1 MDTFTDYYE
10 VLGVDARASGDTIKA
25 AFKKLALQ
33 YHPDVYKGEDAQ
45 ERMRL
50 LLLAYQTLSDPEE
63 RRIYDRQ
70 RVQRLGLD
78 DGASNHHAH
87 STAGQSYAQAS
98 SAAKQAAHD
107 ARFAFPDLNDD
118 LSTPAN
124 PVEFTL
130 EGCSYTLWPDDARL
144 LRQQGML
151 RGSMAE
157 PAGLPARSRYFCH
170 RCHARWNTPGKD
182 GPPAFCPTCQARD
195 WADFLLLRCQH
206 CHAVFESRD
215 LRDKLRDGQ
224 LYNPYELFP
233 LCPNC
238 RRPQWCPAEDAR
250 VYRLQAAEAR
260 RRAILVATTLIVTL
274 VLIGVIAVA
283 FAR

>member
-10 VLGVDARASGDTIKA
+10 VLGVDARASGDAIKA

-50 LLLAYQTLSDPEE
+50 LLLAYQTLNDPEE

-78 DGASNHHAH
+78 EGASNHHAH
-87 STAGQSYAQAS
+87 SAAGTGSTQAGTS
-98 SAAKQAAHD
+98 TKSAAHD
-107 ARFAFPDLNDD
+107 ARFAFPDLDD
-118 LSTPAN
+118 ALINSA
-124 PVEFTL
+124 VEFTL

-144 LRQQGML
+144 LRQQGAL
-151 RGSMAE
+151 RGSMSE
-157 PAGLPARSRYFCH
+157 PAGMPGRTRYFCH
-170 RCHARWNTPGKD
+170 RCHARWNAPAKD
-182 GPPAFCPTCQARD
+182 GAPDFCPTCKARD

-206 CHAVFESRD
+206 CRAVFESRD
-215 LRDKLRDGQ
+215 LRDKLRGGQ

-250 VYRLQAAEAR
+250 VYHLQAAEAR
-260 RRAILVATTLIVTL
+260 RRAILVATTLIVSL
-274 VLIGVIAVA
+274 VLIVVIVVA